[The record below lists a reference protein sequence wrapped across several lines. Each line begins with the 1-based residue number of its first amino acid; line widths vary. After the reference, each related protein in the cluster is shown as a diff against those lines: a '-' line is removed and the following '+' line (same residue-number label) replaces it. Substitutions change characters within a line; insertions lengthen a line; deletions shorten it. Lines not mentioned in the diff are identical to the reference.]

1 MASSV
6 KPLCT
11 ICHDDGIS
19 NSAVTL
25 CTECEVFFC
34 GDCEKPHSKSRLSKN
49 HKTMSAE
56 DYKKLPTFM
65 QEISS
70 QCRDHKEKFEL
81 YCSSHACPCC
91 VQCITDKHKMCQ
103 EMKPLSDI
111 LQHVKSS
118 ASVQLFE
125 KDLKDVKE
133 NLDTAV
139 KYLNTRISTINTQ
152 KTKAI
157 EEIRYMRKSIS
168 DYLDKLEQDILD
180 DLESKHS
187 KLKSNMATLLQQM
200 EQRASQVDQMQN
212 QFTKMMQY
220 ATELQMYIGLREIE
234 KTTSETAKYIEDLES
249 GDNFGEKNLEV
260 NISSALQSILK
271 DVKSFGDINFNTTS
285 SSLQIKAGR
294 KDQAQHLA
302 PKVARIEQIKPS
314 LLTRLTLPQD
324 MKSIKIGA
332 CIILPDGKCII
343 LDINRKKQLLLF
355 SNDGIFIRKVVTL
368 TGYPCDACFVRNNTV
383 AVTLYNT
390 NQTVLVDTEK
400 NKIIQTIPLPHHC
413 YGVASDGSTL
423 VISDS
428 ERRCTAVNLNDM
440 SHTIIEGIGGVG
452 HISLFQGNIYG
463 NKHVEQKVCCYK
475 ITGELLST
483 FQHQDIVIP
492 RGITLDKN
500 GFVYIVS
507 RGNNSIVV
515 VSPDGKASQT
525 ILSESDG
532 IERPWAI
539 DINRETGLMI
549 VSSELSENGGDTY
562 YETACIYKI

>member
-11 ICHDDGIS
+11 TCHDDGLS
-19 NSAVTL
+19 NSAVTW

-34 GDCEKPHSKSRLSKN
+34 EDCEKPHSKFRQSKN

-56 DYKKLPTFM
+56 DYQKLPTFM

-70 QCRDHKEKFEL
+70 QCREHKKKFEL
-81 YCSSHACPCC
+81 YCAFHACPCC
-91 VQCITDKHKMCQ
+91 VQCITDKHKKCQ
-103 EMKPLSDI
+103 DMKPLSDI
-111 LQHVKSS
+111 IQQVKSS

-125 KDLKDVKE
+125 KDLTNVKE

-139 KYLNTRISTINTQ
+139 KYLKTRISTINTQ
-152 KTKAI
+152 KTKAV

-187 KLKSNMATLLQQM
+187 KLKSNLATLLQQM

-212 QFTKMMQY
+212 QFTKMTQY

-260 NISSALQSILK
+260 NISSALQSIFK
-271 DVKSFGDINFNTTS
+271 DVKSFGDININTTS

-294 KDQAQHLA
+294 KDQAQHLV
-302 PKVARIEQIKPS
+302 PKVSGIEQIKPS
-314 LLTRLTLPQD
+314 LLTKLTLPED
-324 MKSIKIGA
+324 MKSLEIMA
-332 CIILPDGKCII
+332 CLILPDGKCMI
-343 LDINRKKQLLLF
+343 LDYNKNLLLLF
-355 SNDGIFIRKVVTL
+355 SNDGIFIREVVTL

-383 AVTLYNT
+383 AVTLGNT
-390 NQTVLVDTEK
+390 KQTVLVDTEK
-400 NKIIQTIPLPHHC
+400 KKVIQTIQLSHGC
-413 YGVASDGSTL
+413 YGVASDGTTL

-428 ERRCTAVNLNDM
+428 GSQYTTVNLSDM
-440 SHTIIEGIGGVG
+440 SHTIIKGKVCRV
-452 HISLFQGNIYG
+452 SLYKGNIYG
-463 NKHVEQKVCCYK
+463 TNNSEKKVYCYK
-475 ITGELLST
+475 ITGEPVWT
-483 FQHQDIVIP
+483 FQHQDIAWP

-507 RGNNSIVV
+507 SENNSIVG
-515 VSPDGKASQT
+515 VSPDGKTCNT
-525 ILSESDG
+525 ILSMNDG
-532 IERPWAI
+532 IKSPGAI

-549 VSSELSENGGDTY
+549 VSSEISENGGDTY